1 MLLLLF
7 LQHVD
12 QTAPVALAARHVIDA
27 MTAITGKPLDSFLS
41 VTVSDILI
49 MFMPKLLTS
58 AYTGSNLNTSKVY
71 FFLSEVVVTYV
82 WFSDNPAQDVSEM
95 ISNVTVT

>member
-58 AYTGSNLNTSKVY
+58 AYSNLNTSKVY